1 LRARSTAALT
11 AMCLFGALL
20 AGPARA
26 ASSDPLFKEQWGLH
40 RIQAEQ
46 AWTTADGTGAVI
58 AIVDGGVDLGH
69 PDLADKLIV
78 HPGADFV
85 EQSSCPTSPSST
97 SCVDDGPLDEDGHGT
112 HVAGIAGALTGN
124 GIGVAG
130 TAPGA
135 ELMPVRVLGADGDGT
150 TSDLADGI
158 RFAADKGADVINVS
172 ANYSSGQGELTGLT
186 GGLRP
191 VRDAIE
197 HALGRGAVVVVS
209 AGNDAVPLCAE
220 PAAHARVLCVGAVGR
235 NDLPA
240 RYSNRDI
247 AMTKNFLVAPGGEG
261 LLSCAGEIL
270 STYLRTA
277 TASCSGTPGYEAIS
291 GTSMAAPFVSGV
303 AALLASKGLS
313 ATDITS
319 CIVRTATDLGS
330 AGRDPIYGHGLVNA
344 ARAVSTC

>member
-1 LRARSTAALT
+1 MTAALT
-11 AMCLFGALL
+11 AACLFGALS

-26 ASSDPLFKEQWGLH
+26 DSGDPLFDEQWGLH

-46 AWTTADGTGAVI
+46 AWATADGSGAVI

-69 PDLADKLIV
+69 PDLKDKLLV
-78 HPGADFV
+78 RPGADFV
-85 EQSSCPTSPSST
+85 EEDPCAAAPAST
-97 SCVDDGPLDEDGHGT
+97 SCVDDGPQDEDGHGT
-112 HVAGIAGALTGN
+112 HVAGIAAALTGN

-135 ELMPVRVLGADGDGT
+135 KLLPVRVLRADGGGT
-150 TSDLADGI
+150 TSDLASGI
-158 RFAADKGADVINVS
+158 RFAADNGADVINIS
-172 ANYSSGQGELTGLT
+172 ANYSSGEGELAGLT

-191 VRDAIE
+191 VNEAID
-197 HALGRGAVVVVS
+197 HAWTKGAVIVVS
-209 AGNDAVPLCAE
+209 AGNEAVPLCAE

-240 RYSNRDI
+240 RYSNRDP
-247 AMTKNFLVAPGGEG
+247 AMTKSFLVAPGGEG

-277 TASCSGTPGYEAIS
+277 AVGCSDAPGYEATS

-303 AALLASKGLS
+303 AALLAGEGSNAGQIVGC
-313 ATDITS
+313 IT
-319 CIVRTATDLGS
+319 RTATDLGTP
-330 AGRDPIYGHGLVNA
+330 GRDPIYGHGLVNA
-344 ARAVSTC
+344 ARAVSNC